1 MLEVMFQGHGGH
13 GSVVAAKLLAQA
25 AARIGLQSQSFASY
39 GALRRGGKV
48 DGYVRIS
55 KERLL
60 LRSKM
65 YAADYLVVMDESL
78 YDEQE
83 TARAVKETGKVLI
96 NTPRPASDFPF
107 PAPHRVFTV
116 DAYRIAGEKGLFIPG
131 GLPVINTTLLGAL
144 VRILE
149 IVPLEHLVG
158 AIREGTPNPEENAES
173 AAAGYARVGASRVPK
188 GGRRPGEPPDMAG
201 RRRIPVYDPEKMG
214 PCHRCQICY
223 MVCPSMAVR
232 FDENPLRFHV
242 DREACAGCG
251 ICIHECP
258 RKAIRWEG

>member
-1 MLEVMFQGHGGH
+1 MLEVMFQGEGGH

-25 AARIGLQSQSFASY
+25 AAKSGFQSQSFASY

-55 KERLL
+55 EERPL
-60 LRSKM
+60 LRCKM

-78 YDEQE
+78 FDEQG
-83 TARAVKETGKVLI
+83 TARSVKENGKVLI
-96 NTPRPASDFPF
+96 NTARSPGDFPSL
-107 PAPHRVFTV
+107 AHRRVFTV

-131 GLPVINTTLLGAL
+131 GLPVINITLLGAL

-149 IVPLEHLVG
+149 ILPLEHLVDV
-158 AIREGTPNPEENAES
+158 IREGTPNPAKNAES
-173 AAAGYARVGASRVPK
+173 AAAGYERVSASRDPE
-188 GGRRPGEPPDMAG
+188 GGRRPGASPGMPG
-201 RRRIPVYDPEKMG
+201 GRRIPVYDPEKMG

-223 MVCPSMAVR
+223 MVCPSMAIR
-232 FDENPLRFHV
+232 FEENPLRFDV
-242 DREACAGCG
+242 DPEACAGCG